1 MDFIRLDPSDN
12 VVTATHALETG
23 TIVEDLC
30 TKGLIPSGHKIAT
43 KAIDRG
49 AEVRK
54 YAQLIGYASQN
65 IAAGDHVHTH
75 NVAFRNIDMA
85 YEYCNDLRHV
95 QKVTN
100 DRRDS
105 FMGFRRENGT
115 VGTRNY
121 IAVVTSVNCSATAAR
136 MIASA

>member
-12 VVTATHALETG
+12 VVTATHALEIG
-23 TIVEDLC
+23 TVVENLS
-30 TKGLIPSGHKIAT
+30 TTGLIPSGHKIAT
-43 KAIDRG
+43 KAICNG

-85 YEYCNDLRHV
+85 
-95 QKVTN
+95 
-100 DRRDS
+100 
-105 FMGFRRENGT
+105 
-115 VGTRNY
+115 
-121 IAVVTSVNCSATAAR
+121 
-136 MIASA
+136 